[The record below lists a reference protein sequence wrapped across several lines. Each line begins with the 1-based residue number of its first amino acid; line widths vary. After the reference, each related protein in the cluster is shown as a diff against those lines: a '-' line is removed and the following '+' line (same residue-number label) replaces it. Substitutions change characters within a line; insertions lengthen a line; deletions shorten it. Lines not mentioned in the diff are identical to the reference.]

1 MKKYFLMLVFTFA
14 ATALRPLIA
23 QSAEEGIVTGIV
35 TDASTGKPMEFV
47 NVFIAN
53 TMRGVMTDAQGS
65 FVIDKIPFGTQE
77 IVCSFV
83 GYEPYRSQVKIMAQP
98 AKLSIKLQPKIT
110 ELAGVEIKGEV
121 DKVWKKQMKKFRHF
135 FLGNTSN
142 ADDCVI
148 VNGGSI
154 DFWEDEKTKSLRA
167 KASDLLIIENRALGY
182 RITYLLE
189 DFEVDKK
196 GNSRYLGKPKFDF
209 LTPKDE
215 KEKRRWEVARTEAYR
230 GSLKHFL
237 HALIT
242 DSLTLQS
249 FEIFSSPIFGKDE
262 NPLTNTEDIWLY
274 GESSSQRLLKFK
286 NYLKIIYNSRIE
298 RQIGNR
304 SIPQTCW
311 IKMTQTAPAMFY
323 TNGYLSNPLAIFLS
337 GYWAK
342 LGMADELPFE
352 YVPPKL

>member
-1 MKKYFLMLVFTFA
+1 MRKYFLVLIFNFA
-14 ATALRPLIA
+14 ISILTLA
-23 QSAEEGIVTGIV
+23 QSTEEGIVTGIV
-35 TDASTGKPMEFV
+35 TDLSTGKPMEFV

-65 FVIDKIPFGTQE
+65 FTLDKIPFGAQE

-83 GYEPYRSQVKIMAQP
+83 GYEPYRSQVKITSQV
-98 AKLSIKLQPKIT
+98 AKLTIKLQPKTT

-142 ADDCVI
+142 ADDCII
-148 VNGGSI
+148 VNAGVI
-154 DFWEDEKTKSLRA
+154 DFWEDEKTKSLWA
-167 KASDLLIIENRALGY
+167 KASDLLVIENRALGY
-182 RITYLLE
+182 KITYLLE
-189 DFEVDKK
+189 DFEVDKR
-196 GNSRYLGKPKFDF
+196 GNSRYFGKPKFDF
-209 LTPKDE
+209 LEPKDE
-215 KEKRRWEVARTEAYR
+215 REKKRWEVARVDTYR
-230 GSLKHFL
+230 GSVKHFL

-242 DSLTLQS
+242 DSLVGQS
-249 FEIFSSPIFGKDE
+249 FEVFTSPIFGKDE
-262 NPLTNTEDIWLY
+262 RPLQATEDIWLY

-286 NYLKIIYNSRIE
+286 NYLKIVYNNRVE

-304 SIPQTCW
+304 TIPQTCW

-342 LGMADELPFE
+342 MGMADELPFE
-352 YVPPKL
+352 YVPPKF